1 MRLAGPIAG
10 LALLLAAGRLSL
22 AAADDSGSGPGV
34 FKLQRGE
41 KLLYSIE
48 YAGINAGYSYIRIDS
63 QLTFF
68 QGRPAYRLVN
78 ETWSNPFFS
87 KFYRVHDRS
96 ESFVDAESLLSL
108 SFSKKIQEGSYRHQE
123 EVQFDHRAN
132 KAYYS
137 TGQVVDLVP
146 GSRDILLTLFY
157 YRMFPLKVG
166 GSIFIDNHTDKK
178 NYPLEVRVLRRE
190 RLKTIFGWKDCL
202 VVEPMLR
209 TPGLFEHKGRLWVWL
224 TDDQQHI
231 PVLMKSK
238 IIIGSINGVLKEYY
252 PPID

>member
-1 MRLAGPIAG
+1 MNKGRAIFSLAV
-10 LALLLAAGRLSL
+10 LLFCGRLPGE
-22 AAADDSGSGPGV
+22 GSDTSSNRPRV

-63 QLTFF
+63 QLTFA

-96 ESFVDAESLLSL
+96 ESYVDAEELVSL
-108 SFSKKIQEGSYRHQE
+108 SFQKKIQEGSYRHQE
-123 EVQFDHRAN
+123 EVEFDHRAN

-157 YRMFPLKVG
+157 YRMFPLEVG
-166 GSIFIDNHTDKK
+166 GSISIDNHTDKK
-178 NYPLEVRVLRRE
+178 NYPLEVKVLRRE
-190 RLKTIFGWKDCL
+190 RLKTIFGPKDCL

-224 TDDQQHI
+224 TDDEHHI

-238 IIIGSINGVLKEYY
+238 IVIGSINGVLKEYY